1 MGLPD
6 PVRDPQ
12 FYDGVPLRRLVAFVI
27 DTLVIVLLMATIA
40 LVGAVVGFATFG
52 LGWVLI
58 VPAFMVAGFVYRFT
72 MLRERSATLG
82 MIAAGIELRGP
93 SGARFDTGLA
103 AVHTLGFYATLYL
116 PVLMLAGIVLMAFNP
131 RRQLLHDLP
140 LGTAMINRP
149 A

>member
-6 PVRDPQ
+6 PARDPQ
-12 FYDGVPLRRLVAFVI
+12 FYQGVPLRRLVAFVI
-27 DTLVIVLLMATIA
+27 DTAVIVLLMASI
-40 LVGAVVGFATFG
+40 AVVAGLIGLASFG

-58 VPAFMVAGFVYRFT
+58 VPGFALAGFLYRFT

-82 MIAAGIELRGP
+82 MLAAGIELRGP
-93 SGARFDTGLA
+93 DGARVDAGLA

-116 PVLMLAGIVLMAFNP
+116 PVLMVLGIAMMGFNP

-149 A
+149 E

>member
-6 PVRDPQ
+6 PDRDPQ

-27 DTLVIVLLMATIA
+27 DALVTLLLMATVG
-40 LVGAVVGFATFG
+40 LVGLLMGFVTMG
-52 LGWVLI
+52 LGWLLI
-58 VPAFMVAGFVYRFT
+58 VPAFALVGFIYRFT

-82 MIAAGIELRGP
+82 MLAAGIELRGP
-93 SGARFDTGLA
+93 DGERLDGPLA
-103 AVHTLGFYATLYL
+103 AVHTLAYFATLYIPL
-116 PVLMLAGIVLMAFNP
+116 AMLIGVALMAFNP

-149 A
+149 E